1 VLSLLI
7 EGVLAYW
14 VVADCGDVLAVLCLR
29 FFAEINSATWIAKQ
43 ERDVCWCSG
52 AERDGRE
59 EIVMVLKKTIYIY
72 IKKK

>member
-1 VLSLLI
+1 VLSLWI
-7 EGVLAYW
+7 ESVLAYW

-43 ERDVCWCSG
+43 ERDVCWCSC

-59 EIVMVLKKTIYIY
+59 EDCYGVKENHIYILKK
-72 IKKK
+72 